1 MALSIPLLKIKGL
14 VDSLIEYTR
23 DDLETCI
30 SENREDE
37 SFLSLVLDGNN
48 SDGYDFYK
56 QAKEVFS
63 RTNESRTMIKTGLAY
78 PKDLSPAPYVWIREP
93 QRAKGQTNSIGKL
106 TGDTIGF
113 EGGYRQEYRDGK
125 QSMYEVVV
133 MSKNYIESIM
143 VSEVIYA
150 LFMGSYDLL
159 SSLFN
164 LVEVNMKEL
173 VMNNDNIPPFM
184 IVSRALTL
192 EIDFDNFIPSV
203 SSQGL
208 VDKLIFNGII
218 KTE

>member
-1 MALSIPLLKIKGL
+1 
-14 VDSLIEYTR
+14 
-23 DDLETCI
+23 
-30 SENREDE
+30 
-37 SFLSLVLDGNN
+37 
-48 SDGYDFYK
+48 
-56 QAKEVFS
+56 
-63 RTNESRTMIKTGLAY
+63 
-78 PKDLSPAPYVWIREP
+78 
-93 QRAKGQTNSIGKL
+93 
-106 TGDTIGF
+106 
-113 EGGYRQEYRDGK
+113 
-125 QSMYEVVV
+125 
-133 MSKNYIESIM
+133 M

-164 LVEVNMKEL
+164 LVDVNMKEL
-173 VMNNDNIPPFM
+173 VMNNDNIPPYM